1 MKQARSPQMSGT
13 ISAWRFCSVLLY
25 LPFYRKGTSL
35 SRSKSRSAGGSSQ
48 QKALSWSEAIRQTA
62 RLWVFEVLDL
72 SFLHKLMLFCHY
84 REDWERDMMLGGW
97 TWTPHN
103 SWERRKKTENE
114 TLIQEND
121 LEEATKESKTFEQFS
136 SKADSNESK
145 EW

>member
-1 MKQARSPQMSGT
+1 
-13 ISAWRFCSVLLY
+13 
-25 LPFYRKGTSL
+25 
-35 SRSKSRSAGGSSQ
+35 
-48 QKALSWSEAIRQTA
+48 
-62 RLWVFEVLDL
+62 
-72 SFLHKLMLFCHY
+72 MLFCHY

-121 LEEATKESKTFEQFS
+121 LEEATKGSKTFEQFS

-145 EW
+145 E

>member
-1 MKQARSPQMSGT
+1 
-13 ISAWRFCSVLLY
+13 
-25 LPFYRKGTSL
+25 
-35 SRSKSRSAGGSSQ
+35 
-48 QKALSWSEAIRQTA
+48 
-62 RLWVFEVLDL
+62 
-72 SFLHKLMLFCHY
+72 
-84 REDWERDMMLGGW
+84 MMLGGW

-145 EW
+145 E